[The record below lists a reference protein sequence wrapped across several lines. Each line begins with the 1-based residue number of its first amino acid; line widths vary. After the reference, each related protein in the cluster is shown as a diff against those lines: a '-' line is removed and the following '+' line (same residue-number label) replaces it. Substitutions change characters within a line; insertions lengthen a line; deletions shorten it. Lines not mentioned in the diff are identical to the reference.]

1 MKQNNILF
9 LQFDLVID
17 RHELNDVNNFFGD
30 NENMCQLFSS
40 MFKSKLEN
48 SVVSFHN
55 YDNVYRIG
63 DNYYVGDIPLDK
75 FDFVF
80 FGFVKRYT
88 TISTLLYNYLSK
100 NKIPTLLYGA
110 FDYVQN
116 KAYDMELVQSLG
128 YPYIPSILAAKI
140 NDSIINYIDRNFNY
154 PVIVK
159 NINLDKGAGVYKYNT
174 KKDLLKKFPACY
186 MRHFLIQKFIKNT
199 GDYRVIT
206 FKNKAVLC
214 VKKERTDEKEFRNN
228 IAHGAVIIKA
238 DLPSEIISM
247 CEDISKHV
255 NCDIIGIDII
265 FDEVERKYYVMEI
278 NPAPGFPAFSI
289 VANINVAEIIVD
301 YIISNL
307 K

>member
-1 MKQNNILF
+1 
-9 LQFDLVID
+9 
-17 RHELNDVNNFFGD
+17 
-30 NENMCQLFSS
+30 
-40 MFKSKLEN
+40 
-48 SVVSFHN
+48 
-55 YDNVYRIG
+55 
-63 DNYYVGDIPLDK
+63 
-75 FDFVF
+75 
-80 FGFVKRYT
+80 
-88 TISTLLYNYLSK
+88 
-100 NKIPTLLYGA
+100 
-110 FDYVQN
+110 
-116 KAYDMELVQSLG
+116 
-128 YPYIPSILAAKI
+128 
-140 NDSIINYIDRNFNY
+140 
-154 PVIVK
+154 
-159 NINLDKGAGVYKYNT
+159 
-174 KKDLLKKFPACY
+174 

-238 DLPSEIISM
+238 DLPIEIISM

-301 YIISNL
+301 YIIGNL